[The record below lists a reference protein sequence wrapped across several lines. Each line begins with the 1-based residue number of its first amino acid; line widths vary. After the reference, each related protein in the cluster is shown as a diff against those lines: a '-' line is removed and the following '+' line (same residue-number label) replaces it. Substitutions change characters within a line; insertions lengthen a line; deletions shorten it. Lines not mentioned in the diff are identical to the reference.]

1 MTPIVELIVLL
12 FVVASGG
19 VALLVLVRWL
29 FRPKPPRRLLT
40 LVIEERDLKRP
51 APPPAARDAG

>member
-1 MTPIVELIVLL
+1 MTPVIELIVLM
-12 FVVASGG
+12 FVAVSGG
-19 VALLVLVRWL
+19 VAVLLMLRWL

-51 APPPAARDAG
+51 APPPAA